1 MIHRRLHSKWTA
13 LLAILVLIG
22 GTARVASAH
31 AILLDSTPKAN
42 STVKGAELA
51 VDLRFNVRIDGT
63 RSKLVLVGPD
73 GSAKTLSIAKQTS
86 PDHLQ
91 SSAEGLTPGSYKLQW
106 SVLAS
111 DGHMTRGQ
119 IPFAVS

>member
-1 MIHRRLHSKWTA
+1 MIHRRLQSKWTA

-91 SSAEGLTPGSYKLQW
+91 SSAEGLTPGPYKLQW

>member
-1 MIHRRLHSKWTA
+1 MVNRRMWSKWIVFVA
-13 LLAILVLIG
+13 SLALIG
-22 GTARVASAH
+22 GTAKVVMAH
-31 AILLDSTPKAN
+31 AILLESTPKAK
-42 STVKGAELA
+42 STVKVPEIA

-73 GSAKTLSIAKQTS
+73 GSAKTLTIAKQTS

-91 SSAEGLTPGSYKLQW
+91 TNAAGLVPGNYKLQW
-106 SVLAS
+106 NVLAS
-111 DGHMTRGQ
+111 DGHMTRGE